1 MKLTIQNL
9 ERLNEIG
16 NPYGPFIENHNV
28 TPQTY
33 DMIMSYQNRKW
44 NVVIFRDIHPA
55 HNNYRM
61 MVHLLGLF
69 QAESTVIDRGEL
81 SSPGLTL
88 SIIESMM
95 DKLLK
100 NK

>member
-9 ERLNEIG
+9 ERLNGLGDYKSPLIQT
-16 NPYGPFIENHNV
+16 HTV
-28 TPQTY
+28 TPEIY
-33 DMIMSYQNRKW
+33 DMIMNYEGYNW
-44 NVVIFRDIHPA
+44 NVVIFRDIHPV
-55 HNNYRM
+55 HNKYRM

-69 QAESTVIDRGEL
+69 EAESTAIDTGEL

-100 NK
+100 KK